1 MRVPT
6 IGVLSAGVFGVF
18 ALSMLFPLLIAL
30 IEGNWQAFEAIFL
43 VVIGYGFLAAITI
56 LALMPRLR
64 PLNRAGVFTAAIAIW
79 ISLVAAAIPLFML
92 VEGQSLIAAVF
103 EASSA
108 ATTLGMTL
116 RPPADLAPSMAFY
129 RATVAWMGGLT
140 TLTLAVYALGPYQ
153 VGGMPNG
160 NLRHVQ
166 HARTEDDPR
175 IFATLRTI
183 ALPYFTLTVLCTVFL
198 VIARVPADT
207 AVVTAMSM
215 VSTNGFI
222 PAESGTTVLGNR
234 GAELIMMVFM
244 VVGATS
250 IVWHRLI
257 VARAGKGSRE
267 QDEARL
273 YLIAL
278 AVLIVLAVL
287 ASIIA
292 PPPGRVGFESA
303 FNYVFDV
310 VSIAT
315 TTGITHDQRLGISI
329 PFEMILIIV
338 FIGGCSYS
346 TAGGIKAFRL
356 ATMLR
361 HVGNELE
368 RLVYP
373 SAVLRDDVQ
382 YDAAQRVVAK
392 AVWSTFFIAMLT
404 LTAAILV
411 FAAQGYP
418 LPSAMALATGA
429 FSQVGNLLTAAIP
442 GLSHGMASEGTLLT
456 ISTLA
461 LVARIEILAL
471 LAALAGNRW

>member
-1 MRVPT
+1 MPT

-30 IEGNWQAFEAIFL
+30 VEGNWPALEAIVL
-43 VVIGYGFLAAITI
+43 VIACYGLLATLTI
-56 LALMPRLR
+56 LSLNTRLR
-64 PLNRAGVFTAAIAIW
+64 TLNRAGVFTAAIAIW
-79 ISLVAAAIPLFML
+79 LSLVAAAVPVFML
-92 VEGQSLIAAVF
+92 VEGQPLVNAIF

-108 ATTLGMTL
+108 ATTLGTTL
-116 RPPADLAPSMAFY
+116 RPTADLSPSMTFY
-129 RATVAWMGGLT
+129 RATVGWMGGLL
-140 TLTLAVYALGPYQ
+140 TLTLAVYVLGPYQ
-153 VGGMPNG
+153 VGGMPNA
-160 NLRHVQ
+160 NLRQVQ
-166 HARTEDDPR
+166 HARTENDPR
-175 IFATLRTI
+175 LLVTLRSI
-183 ALPYFTLTVLCTVFL
+183 ALPYAALTVLCAVLL

-207 AVVTAMSM
+207 AIVTAMSM
-215 VSTNGFI
+215 LATNGFI
-222 PAESGTTVLGNR
+222 AADSGTTVLGNR

-250 IVWHRLI
+250 IVWHRLL
-257 VARAGKGSRE
+257 VSRAGKGSRE
-267 QDEARL
+267 DDEARL
-273 YLIAL
+273 YLTAL
-278 AVLIVLAVL
+278 AILVALAVL
-287 ASIIA
+287 ASIVA

-303 FNYVFDV
+303 FNYVFDAI
-310 VSIAT
+310 SIAT

-346 TAGGIKAFRL
+346 TTGGIKAFRL

-361 HVGNELE
+361 HVGNELD

-382 YDAAQRVVAK
+382 YDTHQREIAK

-404 LTAAILV
+404 VTAAMLA
-411 FAAQGYP
+411 FAAQGYG

-429 FSQVGNLLTAAIP
+429 FSQVGNLLTSAIP
-442 GLSHGMASEGTLLT
+442 GLSEGAASEATLLT
-456 ISTLA
+456 ISALA
-461 LVARIEILAL
+461 LLARIEILVL